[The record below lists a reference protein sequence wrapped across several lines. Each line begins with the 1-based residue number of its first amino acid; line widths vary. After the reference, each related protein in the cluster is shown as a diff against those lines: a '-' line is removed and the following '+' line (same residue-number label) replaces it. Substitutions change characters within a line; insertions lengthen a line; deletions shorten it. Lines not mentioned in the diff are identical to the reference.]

1 MLLCKQLQPVEL
13 LDWAVVLFHL
23 HTTQRVGWSL
33 HTKGWPEPGVMELS
47 VTSVLAGFSEPGGW
61 SGGDLGIP
69 FFFQLS
75 ASATMQT
82 SLFWCF
88 LLGNRTY

>member
-1 MLLCKQLQPVEL
+1 MITASGASRLGCDLISSP
-13 LDWAVVLFHL
+13 H
-23 HTTQRVGWSL
+23 
-33 HTKGWPEPGVMELS
+33 HTKGWTEPGVMELS

-61 SGGDLGIP
+61 SGGDIGIP

-75 ASATMQT
+75 ASATMQG